1 MRLILTATLLLV
13 NAFDTHGLHLAR
25 NAFLHS
31 TGRYVSQSI
40 LNGNF
45 MDADETENVE
55 ATAPSTQVVKESD
68 RVTPLTINFYSPVTT
83 ESCIMLSTMLKNL
96 DVKSKE
102 LEYIY
107 GCRIPIKLHMQS
119 LGGELMPTFYI
130 CDLIQNMDTPVHIYI
145 DGYVASAASVIAVC
159 GEKRFMTKHSSIL
172 IHQLKSASSGKLNEM
187 KDEMS
192 NLNFFMEMVK
202 EIYLKNSNINED
214 DLDNLL
220 LSDVWLSS
228 DKCLSLGLV
237 DSLI

>member
-1 MRLILTATLLLV
+1 MRLILTATLFLV
-13 NAFDTHGLHLAR
+13 NTFDTHGLYLAR
-25 NAFLHS
+25 NAFLQS

-45 MDADETENVE
+45 LDADDKENVE
-55 ATAPSTQVVKESD
+55 ANASSTQLVKESD

-107 GCRIPIKLHMQS
+107 DCRIPIKLHMQS

-145 DGYVASAASVIAVC
+145 DGYVASAASVIAVY